1 MTREITPESPALR
14 RAAQTLLDR
23 HADNTSEADIRGALR
38 DFLVAAKLARR
49 ADIQM
54 ESKAG
59 SGRIDLES
67 DDLVIEVKRRIGT
80 RLDATDDN
88 KQQLDHYLRAL
99 ARDGKPPRLGI
110 LTDGK
115 YWLLRRPGAAAWSA
129 APPYAFTLEDAN
141 RGYNLYEWLRDE
153 SQALERS
160 ELTPTDGEVRKRLGP
175 GPRFEQHLQSLR
187 ELYEQRR
194 DEPTI
199 AIKRR
204 LWRQLLAAALG
215 EVIEHEDNLDD
226 LFLRH
231 TYLSA
236 VVALA
241 LQSAFGINIV
251 QHAQRDPA
259 ELLNGQLFVN
269 ETGVRGVVESDFF
282 TWPAEVE
289 GGAWLRGLARRV
301 DRFDWTR
308 AESDVARIL
317 YETVIP
323 ADDRRRLGEY
333 YTPDW
338 LAREIVDAVVTD
350 PLNQRV
356 LDPACGSGSFIFAAV
371 RKYLAAARAAR
382 RKPARVLDGLLTHV
396 TGIDV
401 HPAAVHLARATWTFA
416 AREALERA
424 RGAGAD
430 DVTVPIYL
438 GDSLQLRTETSGLF
452 ASSTVTI
459 EIENDDGDLERN
471 LSLEFPRALV
481 EQGDWFDNLMTRFAE
496 ELEQGGD
503 PRQALDD
510 VGIPDD
516 ADRPMLERTADTLAR
531 LHADGRDHIWAYYA
545 RNLVRPVALRADPVD
560 VVVGN
565 PPWLTYNRTE
575 AVVRSEL
582 ERQSKESYL
591 IWAGGRHAPNQDIAG
606 LFFTRCV
613 DLYLRKGGVA
623 AMVLPH
629 SALQTGA
636 YTKWRGAKWGRVVV
650 DLAARQPWDLE
661 RIEPND
667 FFPVPACVVFA
678 EKLHD
683 AQQPRR
689 FASEAS
695 QWVGPVG
702 GPFVHETTR
711 LVDTSGEFLS
721 PYGDRARKGADIYP
735 RTLFYVNIE
744 ESRTLLRA
752 ENTVTVSPRRSPF
765 EKEPWKSLDLT
776 ALTSQPIEADH
787 LWRVHVGETI
797 APYVLLEPR
806 HAVLPLSRT
815 DGELVRDEGGL
826 HGLSAASLGDRM
838 RRRWRRTNRIWDQ
851 HKTRQG
857 QKALLESLDYLG
869 KLSAQRNATQRNATQ
884 RNATQRNA
892 TQRNA
897 TIIHDRLHGVRP
909 PDRRDDRRCG
919 SRHRLHVV
927 LGAVSQLGGS
937 AISVG
942 RHQQPCPRACV
953 GALDAQGTVRL
964 PARDEAPL
972 APPHP
977 RVRRR
982 QRAPPR
988 HRRSRVRNNAS
999 RRRRAPRE
1007 PSRPHRRR
1015 QVHSRKGPPRRPPHL
1030 ASPKRRRT
1038 RNRAPRR
1045 PAAQVG

>member
-14 RAAQTLLDR
+14 NAAQTLLER

-54 ESKAG
+54 ERKAG

-80 RLDATDDN
+80 RLEATEDN
-88 KQQLDHYLRAL
+88 KRQLDEYLSAL
-99 ARDGKPPRLGI
+99 AAEGKPPRLGI

-115 YWLLRRPGAAAWSA
+115 YWLLRRPGAADWSA
-129 APPYAFTLEDAN
+129 APPYAFTLEDAQ
-141 RGYNLYEWLRDE
+141 RGYHLYEWLRDE

-160 ELTPTDGEVRKRLGP
+160 GLTPDDDEVRKRLGP

-215 EVIEHEDNLDD
+215 EVIEREDNLDD

-241 LQSAFGINIV
+241 LQSAFGIDIV

-301 DRFDWTR
+301 ARFDWTR

-382 RKPARVLDGLLTHV
+382 RKPDRVLDGLLTHV
-396 TGIDV
+396 AGIDV

-424 RGAGAD
+424 RDAEV

-438 GDSLQLRTETSGLF
+438 GDSLQLRTESRDMF
-452 ASSTVTI
+452 ARQNIPIPVEEDPT
-459 EIENDDGDLERN
+459 DDLERN
-471 LSLEFPRALV
+471 RTLYFPRALV
-481 EQGDWFDNLMTRFAE
+481 EQADWFDGLMTRLASAIE
-496 ELEQGGD
+496 TGEDPSLALHDTHIPESGPERETLDRTIKTLIELRDE
-503 PRQALDD
+503 
-510 VGIPDD
+510 
-516 ADRPMLERTADTLAR
+516 
-531 LHADGRDHIWAYYA
+531 GRDHIWVYYT
-545 RNLVRPVALRADPVD
+545 RNLVRPVALSKSKVD

-565 PPWLTYNRTE
+565 PPWLTYNRAE

-582 ERQSKESYL
+582 EHQSRDIYE
-591 IWAGGRHAPNQDIAG
+591 IWTGGRYATHQDVAG
-606 LFFTRCV
+606 LFFARCA
-613 DLYLRKGGVA
+613 DLYLKPGGVA

-629 SALQTGA
+629 SALQAGQ
-636 YTKWRGAKWGRVVV
+636 YREWRDGSWGPINV
-650 DLAARQPWDLE
+650 DFTIRRPWDLE
-661 RIEPND
+661 RIEPNT
-667 FFPVPACVVFA
+667 FFPVPACVAFLRRVDG
-678 EKLHD
+678 D
-683 AQQPRR
+683 AKPLPAAADRWRGEQ
-689 FASEAS
+689 
-695 QWVGPVG
+695 G
-702 GPFVHETTR
+702 GPFTRETIP
-711 LVDTSGEFLS
+711 LADTSGKFAS
-721 PYGDRARKGADIYP
+721 PYGDRARQGATIVP
-735 RTLFYVNIE
+735 RCCFFVNVE
-744 ESRTLLRA
+744 ESRVAVKAQNVART
-752 ENTVTVSPRRSPF
+752 SPRRGGQDKP
-765 EKEPWKSLDLT
+765 PWKDLNLDKL
-776 ALTSQPIEADH
+776 ADQPIEREHIWNVH
-787 LWRVHVGETI
+787 LGETV

-806 HAVLPLSRT
+806 KAVLPLSNKT
-815 DGELVRDEGGL
+815 GELVKKPDGL
-826 HGLSAASLGDRM
+826 LGLDPNHLGTRM
-838 RRRWRRTNRIWDQ
+838 RRRWRELNELWDE
-851 HKTRQG
+851 HKGRNN
-857 QKALLESLDYLG
+857 KLDLLGRLDYHG
-869 KLSAQRNATQRNATQ
+869 ELSAQWAIDRQDALRVVYGSSGRPTAAVVTDSAAVLDYTLFWMMAQSTAEALYLCGVINSDTLWEAMIPLTTRNWAGN
-884 RNATQRNA
+884 
-892 TQRNA
+892 
-897 TIIHDRLHGVRP
+897 
-909 PDRRDDRRCG
+909 
-919 SRHRLHVV
+919 SRHVQKHLWRLSIPLFDPADV
-927 LGAVSQLGGS
+927 LHQDIA
-937 AISVG
+937 AAASVTA
-942 RHQQPCPRACV
+942 RAAADVLRESRAARTAAGKSTDVRVLRADLRAWLAESPEGQEIERLV
-953 GALDAQGTVRL
+953 GALLT
-964 PARDEAPL
+964 
-972 APPHP
+972 
-977 RVRRR
+977 
-982 QRAPPR
+982 
-988 HRRSRVRNNAS
+988 
-999 RRRRAPRE
+999 
-1007 PSRPHRRR
+1007 
-1015 QVHSRKGPPRRPPHL
+1015 
-1030 ASPKRRRT
+1030 
-1038 RNRAPRR
+1038 
-1045 PAAQVG
+1045 

>member
-80 RLDATDDN
+80 RLEATDDN
-88 KQQLDHYLRAL
+88 KRQLDDYLSAL
-99 ARDGKPPRLGI
+99 AAEGKPPRLGI

-115 YWLLRRPGAAAWSA
+115 YWLLRRPGAADWSF
-129 APPYAFTLEDAN
+129 APPYAFTLDDAQH
-141 RGYNLYEWLRDE
+141 GYHLYEWLRDE

-160 ELTPTDGEVRKRLGP
+160 GLTPGDEEVRKRLGP
-175 GPRFEQHLQSLR
+175 GPRFAQHLQSLR

-215 EVIEHEDNLDD
+215 EVIEREDNLDD

-241 LQSAFGINIV
+241 LQSAFGIDIV

-338 LAREIVDAVVTD
+338 LAREIIDAVVTD

-382 RKPARVLDGLLTHV
+382 RKPDRVLDGLLTHV

-424 RGAGAD
+424 RDAGAD

-471 LSLEFPRALV
+471 LLLEFPRALV
-481 EQGDWFDNLMTRFAE
+481 EQGDWFDSLMTRFAE

-582 ERQSKESYL
+582 ERQSKAVYE
-591 IWAGGRHAPNQDIAG
+591 IWTGGRYATHQDVAG
-606 LFFTRCV
+606 LFFARCA
-613 DLYLRKGGVA
+613 DLYLKPGGVA

-629 SALQTGA
+629 SALQAGQ
-636 YTKWRGAKWGRVVV
+636 YREWRDGSWGPLNV
-650 DLAARQPWDLE
+650 DFTIHRPWDLE
-661 RIEPND
+661 RIEPNT
-667 FFPVPACVVFA
+667 FFPVPACVAFLRRVDG
-678 EKLHD
+678 D
-683 AQQPRR
+683 AKPLP
-689 FASEAS
+689 ASADRWRGE
-695 QWVGPVG
+695 QG
-702 GPFVHETTR
+702 GPFTR
-711 LVDTSGEFLS
+711 EVVPLADTSGKFAS
-721 PYGDRARKGADIYP
+721 PYGDRARQGATIVP
-735 RTLFYVNIE
+735 RCLFFVNVE
-744 ESRTLLRA
+744 ESRVAVKAQNVART
-752 ENTVTVSPRRSPF
+752 SPRRGSQDNQ
-765 EKEPWKSLDLT
+765 PWKDLNLDKL
-776 ALTSQPIEADH
+776 ADQPIEQEHIWDVH
-787 LWRVHVGETI
+787 LGETV
-797 APYVLLEPR
+797 APYVLLDPLK
-806 HAVLPLSRT
+806 AVLPLSKKT
-815 DGELVRDEGGL
+815 GELVKKPDGL
-826 HGLSAASLGDRM
+826 LGLDLNHLGTRM
-838 RRRWRRTNRIWDQ
+838 RRRWRAINGLWED
-851 HKTRQG
+851 HKRPSNELD
-857 QKALLESLDYLG
+857 LLGRLDYHGEL
-869 KLSAQRNATQRNATQ
+869 LDQRQADDSIQRRIRVLYGASGFPT
-884 RNATQRNA
+884 
-892 TQRNA
+892 A
-897 TIIHDRLHGVRP
+897 TITTDADAVIDHKLYWIPCTRIDEANYLVGIINSRTLEEAVAPFRP
-909 PDRRDDRRCG
+909 KGQFG
-919 SRHRLHVV
+919 SRDLHKHLWRLPIPEYDDDNELHQNIAVAAAATTRAAAVV
-927 LGAVSQLGGS
+927 LRKSQADRTAVGKSTDVRVLRADLRTWLAESAEGQEIERLVAQL
-937 AISVG
+937 
-942 RHQQPCPRACV
+942 
-953 GALDAQGTVRL
+953 L
-964 PARDEAPL
+964 
-972 APPHP
+972 
-977 RVRRR
+977 
-982 QRAPPR
+982 
-988 HRRSRVRNNAS
+988 
-999 RRRRAPRE
+999 
-1007 PSRPHRRR
+1007 
-1015 QVHSRKGPPRRPPHL
+1015 K
-1030 ASPKRRRT
+1030 
-1038 RNRAPRR
+1038 
-1045 PAAQVG
+1045 

>member
-14 RAAQTLLDR
+14 RAAQTLLER

-67 DDLVIEVKRRIGT
+67 DDLVIEVKRRIGN

-88 KQQLDHYLRAL
+88 KQQLDDYLHVL
-99 ARDGKPPRLGI
+99 ADEGKPPRLGI

-115 YWLLRRPGAAAWSA
+115 YWLLRRPGAADWSA
-129 APPYAFTLEDAN
+129 APPYAFTLDDAQH
-141 RGYNLYEWLRDE
+141 GYHLYEWLRDE

-251 QHAQRDPA
+251 QYAQRDPA

-338 LAREIVDAVVTD
+338 LAREIVDAVITD

-382 RKPARVLDGLLTHV
+382 RKPDRVLDGLLTHV

-481 EQGDWFDNLMTRFAE
+481 EQGDWFDSLMTRFAE

-545 RNLVRPVALRADPVD
+545 RNLVRPVALRANPVD

-565 PPWLTYNRTE
+565 PPWLTYNRTA
-575 AVVRSEL
+575 AVLRSEL
-582 ERQSKESYL
+582 EQQSKSTYG
-591 IWAGGRHAPNQDIAG
+591 IWTGGRYASNQDVAG

-613 DLYLRKGGVA
+613 DLYLKPGGVA

-629 SALQTGA
+629 SALQSGQ
-636 YTKWRGAKWGRVVV
+636 YRKWREGDWGSTRV
-650 DLAARQPWDLE
+650 DFSLRQPWDLE
-661 RIEPND
+661 RVKPNT
-667 FFPVPACVVFA
+667 FFPVPSCVGF
-678 EKLHD
+678 L
-683 AQQPRR
+683 RR
-689 FASEAS
+689 TDGSATPLAKTADRWRGES
-695 QWVGPVG
+695 G
-702 GPFVHETTR
+702 GPFTHEDVP
-711 LVDTSGEFLS
+711 LVDTSGEFAS
-721 PYGDRARKGADIYP
+721 PYGDRAREGATIYP
-735 RTLFYVNIE
+735 RSLFFVNKE
-744 ESRTLLRA
+744 ASGVAVRA
-752 ENTVTVSPRRSPF
+752 ADIITVSHRRSSQ
-765 EKEPWKSLDLT
+765 EKAPWKTLDL
-776 ALTSQPIEADH
+776 LDLSSRPIETA
-787 LWRVHVGETI
+787 HVRAVYLGETL
-797 APYVLLEPR
+797 APYVLLEPLY
-806 HAVLPLSRT
+806 AVLPLSHRT
-815 DGELVRDEGGL
+815 GGLVRKEGGL
-826 HGLSAASLGDRM
+826 LGLDPTHLGDRM
-838 RRRWRRTNRIWDQ
+838 RRRWRVVNRLWDQ
-851 HKTRQG
+851 HKSVNNKLDLLGQLDYMGKLTAQDTELRQRGDTYRVVYGSSGRPTAAIVGDRDAVFDKTLYWVDAVSIAEASFLVAVLNSTALEVKLAPLMPKG
-857 QKALLESLDYLG
+857 QFGARHVLKHPWRLPIPEYDADNPLHRDIAAAAVEATTGATALLQEVQTTRAVQG
-869 KLSAQRNATQRNATQ
+869 KPTT
-884 RNATQRNA
+884 
-892 TQRNA
+892 A
-897 TIIHDRLHGVRP
+897 TIARREIRNWLAQSAEGQQVERLV
-909 PDRRDDRRCG
+909 
-919 SRHRLHVV
+919 
-927 LGAVSQLGGS
+927 AQL
-937 AISVG
+937 
-942 RHQQPCPRACV
+942 
-953 GALDAQGTVRL
+953 L
-964 PARDEAPL
+964 
-972 APPHP
+972 
-977 RVRRR
+977 
-982 QRAPPR
+982 
-988 HRRSRVRNNAS
+988 
-999 RRRRAPRE
+999 
-1007 PSRPHRRR
+1007 
-1015 QVHSRKGPPRRPPHL
+1015 K
-1030 ASPKRRRT
+1030 
-1038 RNRAPRR
+1038 
-1045 PAAQVG
+1045 

>member
-67 DDLVIEVKRRIGT
+67 DDLVIEVKRRIGN

-88 KQQLDHYLRAL
+88 KQQLDDYLHAL
-99 ARDGKPPRLGI
+99 AAEGKPPRLGI

-115 YWLLRRPGAAAWSA
+115 YWLLRRPGAAVWSA

-226 LFLRH
+226 LFLHH

-251 QHAQRDPA
+251 QYAQRDPA

-424 RGAGAD
+424 RGAEV

-438 GDSLQLRTETSGLF
+438 GDSLQLRTESRDMLARQNIPIPVEEDPT
-452 ASSTVTI
+452 
-459 EIENDDGDLERN
+459 DDLERN
-471 LSLEFPRALV
+471 RVLEFPRALV
-481 EQGDWFDNLMTRFAE
+481 EQADWFDGLMTRLASAIE
-496 ELEQGGD
+496 TGEDPSLALHDTHIPESGSERETLDRTITTLIELRDE
-503 PRQALDD
+503 
-510 VGIPDD
+510 
-516 ADRPMLERTADTLAR
+516 
-531 LHADGRDHIWAYYA
+531 GRDHIWVYYT
-545 RNLVRPVALRADPVD
+545 RNLVRPVALSKSKVD

-565 PPWLTYNRTE
+565 PPWLTYSRTQ

-582 ERQSKESYL
+582 ERQSKSIYE
-591 IWAGGRHAPNQDIAG
+591 IWTGGRQAANQDVAG
-606 LFFTRCV
+606 LFFARCV
-613 DLYLRKGGVA
+613 DLYLKPGGVA

-629 SALQTGA
+629 SALQSGQ
-636 YTKWRGAKWGRVVV
+636 YRDWRDGSWGPINV
-650 DLAARQPWDLE
+650 DFTIRLPWDLE
-661 RIEPND
+661 RIEPNT
-667 FFPVPACVVFA
+667 FFPIPACVAFLRRVDG
-678 EKLHD
+678 D
-683 AQQPRR
+683 AKPLPAVADRWRGKQ
-689 FASEAS
+689 
-695 QWVGPVG
+695 G
-702 GPFVHETTR
+702 GPFTQER
-711 LVDTSGEFLS
+711 AQLVDTSGGYAS
-721 PYGDRARKGADIYP
+721 PYGDRARNGATIRPRLLFFVRREESGVAVRAADI
-735 RTLFYVNIE
+735 VK
-744 ESRTLLRA
+744 
-752 ENTVTVSPRRSPF
+752 VSPRRSGR
-765 EKEPWKSLDLT
+765 EKAPWKALDL
-776 ALTSQPIEADH
+776 AELTSRPIEAAHVRDVH
-787 LWRVHVGETI
+787 LGATLVPYALL
-797 APYVLLEPR
+797 APWE
-806 HAVLPLSRT
+806 AVLPLSRRS
-815 DGELVRDEGGL
+815 GELAKKDGGL
-826 HGLSAASLGDRM
+826 LGLDPAHLGDRM
-838 RRRWRRTNRIWDQ
+838 RRRWRLINKLWDE
-851 HKTRQG
+851 HKG
-857 QKALLESLDYLG
+857 ANNKLDLLDNLDYLR
-869 KLSAQRNATQRNATQ
+869 KLSAQHPSPDDSSANVVRVVYGKAGRPTAAIVDDSRVLIDYTLYWIETASSAEANWLTAVLNSDVLRDKLRPLMPKGQFGDRDIEKHPWRLPIPLFDPADTLHREIAAAASATTQAAAAVLRESRADRTAAGKSTDVRVLRADLRNWLAQSAEGQ
-884 RNATQRNA
+884 E
-892 TQRNA
+892 
-897 TIIHDRLHGVRP
+897 IERL
-909 PDRRDDRRCG
+909 
-919 SRHRLHVV
+919 
-927 LGAVSQLGGS
+927 
-937 AISVG
+937 
-942 RHQQPCPRACV
+942 V
-953 GALDAQGTVRL
+953 GALLT
-964 PARDEAPL
+964 
-972 APPHP
+972 
-977 RVRRR
+977 
-982 QRAPPR
+982 
-988 HRRSRVRNNAS
+988 
-999 RRRRAPRE
+999 
-1007 PSRPHRRR
+1007 
-1015 QVHSRKGPPRRPPHL
+1015 
-1030 ASPKRRRT
+1030 
-1038 RNRAPRR
+1038 
-1045 PAAQVG
+1045 

>member
-14 RAAQTLLDR
+14 RSAQTLLDR
-23 HADNTSEADIRGALR
+23 HDANTSEADIRGALR

-67 DDLVIEVKRRIGT
+67 DDLVIEVKRRIGN
-80 RLDATDDN
+80 RLEATDDN
-88 KQQLDHYLRAL
+88 KQQLDDYLHAL
-99 ARDGKPPRLGI
+99 ADEGKPPRLGI

-115 YWLLRRPGAAAWSA
+115 YWLLRRPGAADWSA
-129 APPYAFTLEDAN
+129 APPYAFTLDDAQH
-141 RGYNLYEWLRDE
+141 GYHLYEWLRDE

-160 ELTPTDGEVRKRLGP
+160 GLTPDDDEVRKRLGP

-338 LAREIVDAVVTD
+338 LAREIVDVVVTD

-424 RGAGAD
+424 RGAEV

-438 GDSLQLRTETSGLF
+438 GDSLQLRTESRDMF
-452 ASSTVTI
+452 ARQNIPIPV
-459 EIENDDGDLERN
+459 EDDPADDLERN
-471 LSLEFPRALV
+471 RVLEFPRALA
-481 EQGDWFDNLMTRFAE
+481 EQADWFDGLMTRLASAIE
-496 ELEQGGD
+496 TGEDPSLALHDTQMPESGPERETLDRTIKTLIELRDE
-503 PRQALDD
+503 
-510 VGIPDD
+510 
-516 ADRPMLERTADTLAR
+516 
-531 LHADGRDHIWAYYA
+531 GRDHIWVYYT
-545 RNLVRPVALRADPVD
+545 RNLVRPVALSKSKVD

-582 ERQSKESYL
+582 QRQSKAVYD
-591 IWAGGRHAPNQDIAG
+591 IWTGGQFATHQDVAG
-606 LFFTRCV
+606 LFFARCA
-613 DLYLRKGGVA
+613 DLYLKPGGVA

-629 SALQTGA
+629 SALQAGQ
-636 YTKWRGAKWGRVVV
+636 YRKWRDGSWGPINV
-650 DLAARQPWDLE
+650 DFTIRHPWDLE
-661 RIEPND
+661 RIEPNT
-667 FFPVPACVVFA
+667 FFPVPACVAFLRRVDG
-678 EKLHD
+678 D
-683 AQQPRR
+683 AKPLPAAADRWRGEQ
-689 FASEAS
+689 
-695 QWVGPVG
+695 G
-702 GPFVHETTR
+702 GPFTRETIP
-711 LVDTSGEFLS
+711 LADTSGKFAS
-721 PYGDRARKGADIYP
+721 PYGDRAKNGATIYP
-735 RTLFYVNIE
+735 RVLFFVTLE
-744 ESRTLLRA
+744 KSRTTIRAANTLTASPLR
-752 ENTVTVSPRRSPF
+752 TPDD
-765 EKEPWKSLDLT
+765 KEPWASLDLSD
-776 ALTSQPIEADH
+776 LISKPIEADH
-787 LWRVHVGETI
+787 VWNAHYGKTI
-797 APYVLLEPR
+797 VPYAALEPR
-806 HAVLPLSRT
+806 KVVLPLSRKT
-815 DGELVRDEGGL
+815 GELVKNANGIRGVG
-826 HGLSAASLGDRM
+826 ASHLGDRM
-838 RRRWRRTNRIWDQ
+838 RRRWRLVNDLWDE
-851 HKTRQG
+851 HKSADN
-857 QKALLESLDYLG
+857 ALDLLGNIDYVS
-869 KLSAQRNATQRNATQ
+869 KLST
-884 RNATQRNA
+884 
-892 TQRNA
+892 
-897 TIIHDRLHGVRP
+897 
-909 PDRRDDRRCG
+909 
-919 SRHRLHVV
+919 
-927 LGAVSQLGGS
+927 
-937 AISVG
+937 
-942 RHQQPCPRACV
+942 
-953 GALDAQGTVRL
+953 
-964 PARDEAPL
+964 
-972 APPHP
+972 
-977 RVRRR
+977 
-982 QRAPPR
+982 QRAPDMWP
-988 HRRSRVRNNAS
+988 
-999 RRRRAPRE
+999 
-1007 PSRPHRRR
+1007 
-1015 QVHSRKGPPRRPPHL
+1015 L
-1030 ASPKRRRT
+1030 YRT
-1038 RNRAPRR
+1038 RVVYTSSGRPTAAVIQDEQVIIDHKLYWIPCTTADEANYLVGIINSSALAEAVAPFMPKGQFGSRDLHKHLWR
-1045 PAAQVG
+1045 LPIPEYDDDNPLHRDIAAAAVEATAGATALLQEVQTTRAAQGKSTTATIARREIRNWLSQSAEGQQVERLVAQLLAGASSSTADGG